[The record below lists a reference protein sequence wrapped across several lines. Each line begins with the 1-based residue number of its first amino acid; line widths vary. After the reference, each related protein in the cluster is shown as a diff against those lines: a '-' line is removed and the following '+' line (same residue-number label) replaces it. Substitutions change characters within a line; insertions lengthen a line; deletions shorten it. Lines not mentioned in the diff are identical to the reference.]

1 MSRTIKRGSPPR
13 RQIQSKRRQQPKASI
28 IDRTIEALPISHDT
42 LRRIATWSIVGA
54 VGAVAIATATWFGV
68 PGAIGVAIAEGVG
81 RAGFRVEQVEVTGLS
96 RMDRMTVYAVAL
108 DQKSRAMPLVDLEDV
123 RQKLLSYGWIA
134 DAHVSRRLPDTLLV
148 HIVERKP
155 TAVWQDRGKLSL
167 IAENGVWLEP
177 VKAEA
182 MPDLPLV
189 IGPGANEQEAK
200 YQKLLEAAPALRPL
214 VKAAT
219 WVGNRRWNLLFE
231 SGETLALPEGDGDA
245 AKALVKFAQ
254 LDGVRPLL
262 GKGWIR
268 FDMRDPTK
276 LVARKPGQVVN
287 RAITDPESENTSQ
300 RPALIEAKHSAFKL
314 VQG

>member
-13 RQIQSKRRQQPKASI
+13 RQIQTKRRQQPKASI
-28 IDRTIEALPISHDT
+28 VDRAIEVLPISHDT
-42 LRRIATWSIVGA
+42 VRRIATWSIVGA

-68 PGAIGVAIAEGVG
+68 PGALGVAIAEGVG
-81 RAGFRVEQVEVTGLS
+81 RAGLRVEQVEVTGLS

-108 DQKSRAMPLVDLEDV
+108 DQKSRAMPLVNLEDV

-189 IGPGANEQEAK
+189 IGPGANEQEAA
-200 YQKLLEAAPALRPL
+200 YQKLLDAAPALRPV

-231 SGETLALPEGDGDA
+231 SGETLALPEGDSDA

-268 FDMRDPTK
+268 FDMRDPSK

-287 RAITDPESENTSQ
+287 RAIADPEDENAPQ
-300 RPALIEAKHSAFKL
+300 RPALIEAKHTAFTM

>member
-13 RQIQSKRRQQPKASI
+13 RQIQNKRRQQPKASI
-28 IDRTIEALPISHDT
+28 IDRAIEALPISHDT

-108 DQKSRAMPLVDLEDV
+108 DQKSRAMPLVNLEDV
-123 RQKLLSYGWIA
+123 RQKLLSYGWVA

-155 TAVWQDRGKLSL
+155 TAIWQDQGKLSL
-167 IAENGVWLEP
+167 ISENGVWLEP
-177 VKAEA
+177 VRADA

-189 IGPGANEQEAK
+189 IGPGANEQESN
-200 YQKLLEAAPALRPL
+200 YQKLLNAAPALRPL

-231 SGETLALPEGDGDA
+231 SGETLALPEGDADA

-287 RAITDPESENTSQ
+287 RSITEPESENSAQ
-300 RPALIEAKHSAFKL
+300 RPALIEAKHTAFTM